1 MKNKSYKS
9 ITIALIVVCA
19 LVFSSCSNKD
29 TSKDSLDLPD
39 DNVQVSEPDIVGEII
54 EIENENILRVLI
66 ESTSTSINGQVW
78 VAINDE
84 TIFLDNDDTE
94 FTPKDIAS
102 LFKVGETASILSN
115 GTIMESYPMQTTAVT
130 VFVS

>member
-29 TSKDSLDLPD
+29 ISKDSLDLPD

-78 VAINDE
+78 VTINDE
-84 TIFLDNDDTE
+84 TIFLDNDDKE
-94 FTPKDIAS
+94 FAPNDIAS

-130 VFVS
+130 VFIS